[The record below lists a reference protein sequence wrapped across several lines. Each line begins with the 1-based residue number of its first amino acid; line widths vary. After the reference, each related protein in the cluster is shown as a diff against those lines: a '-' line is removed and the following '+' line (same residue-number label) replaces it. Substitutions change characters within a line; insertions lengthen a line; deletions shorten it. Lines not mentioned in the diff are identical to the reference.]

1 MRASVEGVTELLRY
15 DEDKAFSLMD
25 DAATVSRIVRTAGAD
40 RLRSTRFGEWTAVEL
55 IGHVTDVAEVF
66 AERVRRALE
75 EDTPTLDAI
84 PEGMVADARR
94 DPMDLARRLLRAHQ
108 RIVALLQAPGA
119 ADRPAIH
126 AEWGRVNAGHIA
138 AYQADHSR
146 AHVAELAAAFPP
158 S

>member
-1 MRASVEGVTELLRY
+1 MTELLRY
-15 DEDKAFSLMD
+15 DEDKAFTLMD
-25 DAATVSRIVRTAGAD
+25 DAATVNAIVRRVPLE
-40 RLRSTRFGEWTAVEL
+40 RLRETRFGEWTAIEL

-75 EDTPTLDAI
+75 EDTPKLEAI
-84 PEGMVADARR
+84 PEGTLGDARR
-94 DPMDLARRLLRAHQ
+94 DPMDLSKRLLRAHQ

-126 AEWGRVNAGHIA
+126 TEWGRVNAGHIA
-138 AYQADHSR
+138 AYQADHSK

-158 S
+158 T